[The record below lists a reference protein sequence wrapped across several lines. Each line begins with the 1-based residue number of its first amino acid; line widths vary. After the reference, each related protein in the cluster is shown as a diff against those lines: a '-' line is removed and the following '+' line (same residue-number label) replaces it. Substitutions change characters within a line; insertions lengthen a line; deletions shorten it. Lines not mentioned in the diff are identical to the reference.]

1 MKALQ
6 LMLFVLCLTMGHTN
20 PVNYLNCAP
29 MDIKNITVISDSTI
43 RGCVSQGS
51 KKQVYVL
58 NIQTDMYVDLKVRRP
73 QDSQIKDGDW
83 VLIINTNTFFVNLSV
98 SGSKLPLVLH
108 YPKNTHVNKMPSELH
123 YNETKE
129 SLMGKSTELLQWA
142 QTKYGEVTFFGEL
155 NNPGKVYLNMGTAF
169 GDGANPCVLQDG
181 FRSKGILEYEL
192 RESEIQGCEF
202 KNSSSAVK
210 KKAYIMHVTHPFTS
224 QPSYAIE
231 DSRSKHIIVNLAANV
246 VECEQNPFLMLKS
259 EEGFQWDVRSTIG
272 FGIVASGTYTV
283 HNVDRSLP
291 GISLPDTKEDLIQEA
306 KNKGADTIVYLQIPN
321 AVAITQSFQ
330 CEPTKMSTTTPVP
343 TAKHCFE
350 LLKYSEQ
357 MVRCTDKYLMVQL
370 NERIQKA
377 CFSWPVITLKDSDCQ
392 LEKIGE
398 PDLYVASLEK
408 CKMKKHGQF
417 LLTEVIQTLDK
428 FSTDPQ
434 VISCSV
440 IPVQMLVSRS
450 LDFSQNTSKLQ
461 IGEDIHVKVITHF
474 LLDEC
479 FLEVDEKKQI
489 VKENVLVEKNLTWN
503 FSTELHSTRGGR
515 LTCIFCVNNKR
526 GCKYYEQLRSS
537 LDVTI
542 DGPIDQNP
550 GLGMPSVLGITFG
563 VFVIGA
569 LLTAALWYMY
579 TRTRLSFKMQP
590 VSTAAGGSESSST
603 NHSIDST
610 QSTPCSTSSRA

>member
-58 NIQTDMYVDLKVRRP
+58 NIQTDMRRITGSEAEVADLIQSTGNNVCLEAKIESESDLEAASSRATLCRCGTQKPWGHFAGQTPSFVRGQERPCWLCFSYNYVDLKVRRP

-231 DSRSKHIIVNLAANV
+231 DSRTVGSVQMPFLQSDLTKLKNWAANWKIK
-246 VECEQNPFLMLKS
+246 F
-259 EEGFQWDVRSTIG
+259 
-272 FGIVASGTYTV
+272 
-283 HNVDRSLP
+283 NV
-291 GISLPDTKEDLIQEA
+291 
-306 KNKGADTIVYLQIPN
+306 
-321 AVAITQSFQ
+321 
-330 CEPTKMSTTTPVP
+330 EPTKMSTTTPVP

-370 NERIQKA
+370 NERIQ
-377 CFSWPVITLKDSDCQ
+377 
-392 LEKIGE
+392 KIGE